1 MDEIPVALRRERKN
15 PDKPAPL
22 NYSFILVLLGLGII
36 GLLLFSFTRSTPQ
49 AVSTSTSTTTTTEAS
64 TEEINAAETE
74 TTNETSADSALD
86 PDEQENPLEP
96 EHLLGHLPYQEASFS
111 ELKPITSDG
120 SLKLRTKAAEKFLEM
135 QSNARA
141 SGVILVPISGF
152 RPISQQESLFFEI
165 KEQRAQA
172 ASKRAQVS
180 APPGYSE
187 HHTGYAVDIGDGR
200 APATHLSP
208 SFEQTAAYRWLAKN
222 AAKYSFELSFTPNN
236 LQGISYEPWHWRYVG
251 DTHSLQ
257 TFYKARNLKSKINS
271 Q

>member
-1 MDEIPVALRRERKN
+1 MDEIPVALRRRERKN
-15 PDKPAPL
+15 PDKSAPL
-22 NYSFILVLLGLGII
+22 NLSLILVLLGLGII

-49 AVSTSTSTTTTTEAS
+49 AVSTSTTTTTEAN
-64 TEEINAAETE
+64 TEKINAAETE
-74 TTNETSADSALD
+74 TTQETSAESVLA
-86 PDEQENPLEP
+86 PDEQENPLET

-120 SLKLRTKAAEKFLEM
+120 RLKLRAKAAEKFLEM

-141 SGVILVPISGF
+141 SGVVLVPISGF
-152 RPISQQESLFFEI
+152 RPISQQEYLFFEI
-165 KEQRAQA
+165 KEQRAQP

-208 SFEQTAAYRWLAKN
+208 SFDKTAAYRWLAKN

-251 DTHSLQ
+251 DTHSLK
-257 TFYKARNLKSKINS
+257 TFYKARNLKSKLNY